1 MTETAEIIEAVETL
15 TTLVNI
21 IAAKHVE
28 QTQRLRGL
36 MQSLNALEDG
46 LNCPDEVS

>member
-1 MTETAEIIEAVETL
+1 MSDTAEIIEAVETI

-21 IAAKHVE
+21 MAAKHLE
-28 QTQRLRGL
+28 QTQRIRDL

-46 LNCPDEVS
+46 LNCPDEIS

>member
-1 MTETAEIIEAVETL
+1 MSETDEIIEAVETL

-36 MQSLNALEDG
+36 MTSLNALEDG
-46 LNCPDEVS
+46 LNSPNKVS